1 MFIPVENLSSITPKG
16 QCCLGRHAL
25 ITLDTPPQTLET
37 ENHFVSLL
45 IERKRTAMDKI
56 EIKLNTKYWCCF
68 GFLVFLWGLGLILHW
83 VNCKQ
88 FPKFIDKEGVTTR
101 NGKRYLWKDLI
112 RQQGERLSIGSTSG
126 PRLAG
131 SVNLFFPDG
140 KVRIPTDLMQSPEAV
155 FDFIQKNVGIRLI
168 SG

>member
-1 MFIPVENLSSITPKG
+1 MNE
-16 QCCLGRHAL
+16 
-25 ITLDTPPQTLET
+25 
-37 ENHFVSLL
+37 
-45 IERKRTAMDKI
+45 I

-83 VNCKQ
+83 VNCKH
-88 FPKFIDKEGVTTR
+88 FPKTIDTEGITTR

-126 PRLAG
+126 PRLSG
-131 SVNLFFPDG
+131 SVNLFFPNG
-140 KVRIPTDLMQSPEAV
+140 KVRLSPDLIQTPEAV
-155 FDFIQKNVGIRLI
+155 FDFIQNNVGIRLI